1 MYDVYKKGVKMQIR
15 EYRLQER
22 KKMTEAAELLGVSVH
37 VYSSWEY
44 GKRIPRADRM
54 RKIYEWSDGQV
65 RPEDFYLT
73 DSDSEKEEKE
83 NG

>member
-22 KKMTEAAELLGVSVH
+22 KKMTEVAELLGVSVH

-44 GKRIPRADRM
+44 GKRIPRPAAM
-54 RKIYEWSDGQV
+54 RKIYEWSGGKV

-73 DSDSEKEEKE
+73 DSDSEKE
-83 NG
+83 G